1 MRCAAYSP
9 EWKRLELGV
18 RDLRVL
24 QVDSGR
30 EWRGGQNQ
38 VRLLCREFHHTSA
51 VEQLLLTRRTGELA
65 RRAAA
70 EGTTVLGTAWE
81 IALDPRAWWQL
92 RRTISSF
99 QPDII
104 HAHDSH
110 ALTLAATLAGSRTLI
125 AARRVDFHVGRFGG
139 WRRADRIIAVSD
151 AAKQVLVSDGIPGD
165 KITVVRDG
173 IDPEEVRRA
182 SLPALDIRAQL
193 GIPATAPLAVN
204 AAALVAHKDHET
216 LIHAAGH
223 ARALAPDLHW
233 IIAGEG
239 PLRASLTAQ
248 IARLELGGYVHLVG
262 WVDRIEALIA
272 AASVFV
278 LSSKQEGLGSV
289 ILNALA
295 LGRPVVAT
303 RAGGI
308 PEILPA
314 DVLVPPGAADALA
327 QRVVKMLHHPTPV
340 AFPPRF
346 SAHAM
351 AHGVL
356 DVYRALL

>member
-1 MRCAAYSP
+1 M
-9 EWKRLELGV
+9 
-18 RDLRVL
+18 RVL

-38 VRLLCREFHHTSA
+38 VRLLCRELRQAGA
-51 VEQLLLTRRTGELA
+51 VLQVLFTRRTGELA

-70 EGTTVLGTAWE
+70 DGTTVRGTAWE
-81 IALDPRAWWQL
+81 MGLDPRAWWQL
-92 RRTISSF
+92 RRTVSAF

-110 ALTLAATLAGSRTLI
+110 ALALAATLARSRPLI
-125 AARRVDFHVGRFGG
+125 AGRRVDFHVGRFGA

-151 AAKQVLVSDGIPGD
+151 AVKQVLVADGIAGD
-165 KITVVRDG
+165 KVTVVRDG
-173 IDPEEVRRA
+173 IDPEEIRRA
-182 SLPALDIRAQL
+182 GLPALDMRAQL
-193 GIPATAPLAVN
+193 GIPANAPLAVN
-204 AAALVAHKDHET
+204 AAALVDHKDHAT
-216 LIHAAGH
+216 LIQAARH
-223 ARALAPDLHW
+223 ARALEPDLHW

-239 PLRASLTAQ
+239 PRRAALAAQ
-248 IARLELGGYVHLVG
+248 IAHLDLQGHVHLVG

-272 AASVFV
+272 DASVFV
-278 LSSKQEGLGSV
+278 MSSKQEGLGSV
-289 ILNALA
+289 ILTALA

-327 QRVVKMLHHPTPV
+327 KRVVEMLHHPTPV

-351 AHGVL
+351 AQGVL